1 MICLNFMFHLLVFQ
15 PLHRT
20 LHLSILVTDGLV
32 CTQHKHTHRHTHT
45 CTHTQ
50 SEKRQQR
57 REMTVWKGEGSN
69 NLSHTQTD
77 TQTHTHAQIN
87 TTAWLAVV
95 CLWKRTGG
103 TLRGFLFCLFV
114 SLQHCPIFLGY
125 LHESATWCLI
135 APSGFHRGRHTIP
148 KVSGVFGQLLR
159 SVLPLLLRHT
169 HLTDRVSPGHL
180 KTGAL
185 PGHLLK
191 EGGENGLLPR
201 FC

>member
-114 SLQHCPIFLGY
+114 CLF
-125 LHESATWCLI
+125 ATL
-135 APSGFHRGRHTIP
+135 SYF
-148 KVSGVFGQLLR
+148 SGVFTWVCNLMPDCSQ
-159 SVLPLLLRHT
+159 
-169 HLTDRVSPGHL
+169 RVSQRAPHH
-180 KTGAL
+180 
-185 PGHLLK
+185 P
-191 EGGENGLLPR
+191 
-201 FC
+201 